1 MKPLNP
7 PTSNSNSN
15 HVLVFVENLPS
26 DFLNNN
32 HSKIS
37 SATKDKKW
45 EICKIVLLKKIM
57 ESTKKMG
64 GIICFHSFYQ
74 HLAKNCMHVK

>member
-1 MKPLNP
+1 MEPLKPP
-7 PTSNSNSN
+7 MPNSNKN

-26 DFLNNN
+26 DFLQNN

-57 ESTKKMG
+57 ESTKKMA

-74 HLAKNCMHVK
+74 HLAKNSMQVK